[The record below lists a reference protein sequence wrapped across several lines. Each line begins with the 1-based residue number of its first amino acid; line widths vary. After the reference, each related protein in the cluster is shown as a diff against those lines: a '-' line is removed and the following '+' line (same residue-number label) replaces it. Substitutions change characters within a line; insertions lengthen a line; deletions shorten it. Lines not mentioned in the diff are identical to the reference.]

1 MSIINSFPN
10 NADEYIGA
18 EEVMRWLHGRTSG
31 VFGADGNAAVAAVPN
46 SMAVTVSAGLGW
58 LTDADGNG
66 IVWWSSTADELV
78 IDPAHSTLDR
88 IDRVIVEWYVGDYS
102 NKPEIR
108 ILKGTNSSTPSAPA
122 LTNNTLYRQ
131 LSLAQVSVPAG
142 TTEITAARITDER
155 LDPTVCGIV
164 TESVTADTSMVA
176 AQYADAV
183 DLLESAIAEAW
194 DGEISDGA
202 ITRAKLAP
210 ALLNEIGVHSVNG
223 LDGDVVLDAE
233 DVGAMAEWDLLWTNA
248 SPTSDF
254 AAQTLTLDLSGYDA
268 VLIETLVSGTAN
280 YGSSA
285 IIRKGWSAVMAE
297 KSATTGSV
305 FGRQATVT
313 ASGVQFG
320 TGYENATAYAGR
332 MIPQRIYGI
341 KGVG

>member
-31 VFGADGNAAVAAVPN
+31 VFGADGNAAVTAVPN

-142 TTEITAARITDER
+142 TTEITAALITDER
-155 LDPTVCGIV
+155 LDPAVCGIV
-164 TESVTADTSMVA
+164 TESVTVDTSAINSQFQAFLTSIAQELEDLQADVA
-176 AQYADAV
+176 VELKKLMFENTVVPTSAFAV
-183 DLLESAIAEAW
+183 DATYDDYGYKATVPLTGVIDSMIPEVILGVVDASSGIFAPACEAYNGGVYLYASEVPDSAITIPTIIVW
-194 DGEISDGA
+194 
-202 ITRAKLAP
+202 RA
-210 ALLNEIGVHSVNG
+210 
-223 LDGDVVLDAE
+223 
-233 DVGAMAEWDLLWTNA
+233 NA
-248 SPTSDF
+248 
-254 AAQTLTLDLSGYDA
+254 
-268 VLIETLVSGTAN
+268 
-280 YGSSA
+280 
-285 IIRKGWSAVMAE
+285 
-297 KSATTGSV
+297 
-305 FGRQATVT
+305 
-313 ASGVQFG
+313 
-320 TGYENATAYAGR
+320 
-332 MIPQRIYGI
+332 
-341 KGVG
+341 